1 MTHLL
6 QARLDAV
13 RENLTQMPDI
23 ALKHLYENEE
33 MFTNLVTQINEGHA
47 LLITIS
53 AKLVHMIEHEA
64 ADRFF
69 KRLEEAK

>member
-6 QARLDAV
+6 QTRLDAV

-23 ALKHLYENEE
+23 ALRHLYEDDPTFFILTDQILEGQNES
-33 MFTNLVTQINEGHA
+33 
-47 LLITIS
+47 LLSIS
-53 AKLVHMIEHEA
+53 STLLHMIEHEA

-69 KRLEEAK
+69 KRLEQK